1 MQNKFIKCQKNHSL
15 VNNVIHIKNMC
26 QVCEFMNKKCCLKY
40 INFNYFSF
48 K

>member
-26 QVCEFMNKKCCLKY
+26 QVCEFMNKKMLPEIYKL
-40 INFNYFSF
+40 
-48 K
+48 